1 MTPMGLNWS
10 FNGSDSDSNKAS
22 MVGFFGG
29 VVGFF
34 CMFDQSFFFFWF
46 ETLRLCSVF
55 VWCEDERKYE
65 KVLGF
70 VVVCEL
76 FGFLES

>member
-1 MTPMGLNWS
+1 MAPIVIRTRHWWWVSLEVWWVS
-10 FNGSDSDSNKAS
+10 FACLISL
-22 MVGFFGG
+22 
-29 VVGFF
+29 
-34 CMFDQSFFFFWF
+34 FFFFFLFFLFFGF
-46 ETLRLCSVF
+46 ETLRLCFVF

>member
-1 MTPMGLNWS
+1 MAPIVIRTRHWWWVSLEVWWVS
-10 FNGSDSDSNKAS
+10 FACLISL
-22 MVGFFGG
+22 
-29 VVGFF
+29 
-34 CMFDQSFFFFWF
+34 FFFF